1 MLEILVSLFVM
12 SIALLGIANLQLAG
26 LRFAQDNTYRTQAI
40 LLALDMSQRI
50 LANQAATGV
59 VGGSNSYHLNAT
71 AANLTSTNPLDCR
84 TVACATASALA
95 NYDVAVWR
103 MMIADRIP
111 NGTGEIEG
119 EDGLNYTIT
128 VYWWDR
134 AAEAGTELVEE
145 QVSVTIPTL

>member
-59 VGGSNSYHLNAT
+59 AGGSESYHANAT
-71 AANLTSTNPLDCR
+71 AANVTSTNPLDCR
-84 TVACATASALA
+84 TVDCTATALA

-119 EDGLNYTIT
+119 DDGINYTIT
-128 VYWWDR
+128 VEWWDR
-134 AAEAGTELVEE
+134 AAEAGTEQVEE